1 MSRNALSHVGTR
13 CYQREFWNL
22 EFFIRFRSMLAIMYL
37 VLLSTSSSSSLSL
50 KLSSLCATNTSCNL
64 DSVVIYKLY
73 FLRNDDWLI
82 IYIGNLFDMN
92 KWVVFKFSSKV
103 RPESWANAS
112 FSPGVCG
119 YMCPT
124 RWAMWSRL
132 WPFWCPCCCPGK
144 CPWCSWRCW
153 QKKKNF
159 LPSRSRIRVTPRFFE
174 YKVRLDNIYNFQN
187 LCAQF

>member
-1 MSRNALSHVGTR
+1 MIV
-13 CYQREFWNL
+13 
-22 EFFIRFRSMLAIMYL
+22 IMYS
-37 VLLSTSSSSSLSL
+37 VTVCHHHRHSLI
-50 KLSSLCATNTSCNL
+50 SCHHYVPQIQAVTLILFSFINYIFWR
-64 DSVVIYKLY
+64 DV
-73 FLRNDDWLI
+73 DWFI
-82 IYIGNLFDMN
+82 IEIGNLFDMN
-92 KWVVFKFSSKV
+92 NWVVYKFYPKV

-124 RWAMWSRL
+124 RWAMCSRL
-132 WPFWCPCCCPGK
+132 WSFWCPSCCPGK
-144 CPWCSWRCW
+144 CPWWSWRCW
-153 QKKKNF
+153 QRKKNF